1 MNPVLNSILLI
12 GLHQSCDL
20 LADKRCHLRL
30 EPLRQL
36 LNKFHALASPSLSIW
51 LFKVVL
57 DVLLGLLLVLIQIIL
72 SNGDIWQNQDCED
85 VLQVLLDIVLVLGD
99 WRAIAKVADNSKH
112 ESFAFAASCNRP
124 WHYHLPNGLE
134 ESVLVILKVLGKL
147 RLIQMH

>member
-1 MNPVLNSILLI
+1 MDPVLNPVLLI

-30 EPLRQL
+30 EPFRQL
-36 LNKFHALASPSLSIW
+36 LNEFHALASPSFSIR

-57 DVLLGLLLVLIQIIL
+57 DILLGLLLIFIEIIL
-72 SNGDIWQNQDCED
+72 SDRDIWQNQESEN

-99 WRAIAKVADNSKH
+99 WRAISKVADNSEHK
-112 ESFAFAASCNRP
+112 SLTFAASCDWP
-124 WHYHLPNGLE
+124 WHHHLPNGLE
-134 ESVLVILKVLGKL
+134 ESVLVVFEVFGEL

>member
-1 MNPVLNSILLI
+1 MNPILNSVLLI

-30 EPLRQL
+30 EPFRQL
-36 LNKFHALASPSLSIW
+36 LNEFHALASPSLSIG

-85 VLQVLLDIVLVLGD
+85 VLQVLLDIVLVLG
-99 WRAIAKVADNSKH
+99 N
-112 ESFAFAASCNRP
+112 
-124 WHYHLPNGLE
+124 
-134 ESVLVILKVLGKL
+134 
-147 RLIQMH
+147 